1 MKKIFLLLFIILSLF
16 ADNKKLNVDNILKSV
31 PKNSPEYSLDMLY
44 VKKIDT
50 IKFSKDIFEIN
61 TTKDTQTYINSFKKL
76 TNFLTFLSDSSK
88 HIKELNKKMLFL
100 STTNTPTQKLEYLYY
115 KKLIDIANKK
125 KDYLQKNITKWENLL
140 YKKLFDIEFDI
151 KINKTNIDFYQ
162 KRVKEIEKQI
172 EQLKID
178 LEKWKIAEND
188 GKIKETENILK
199 NILLKKKKIYEHI
212 TNNYLSIFFQNIK
225 DKNKEAFRTELLIEQ
240 YNKTNNKAFKI
251 LLNYY
256 EKERFGNTQLLFNKT
271 TDELKLILQKTWGV
285 LNYPLF
291 TIDKKTISLINF
303 FISIIFLFLG
313 GYIGKYYKKTIYS
326 LKGKYDISNSTIT
339 IITNIGYYL
348 ILIIAFLMAL
358 KSMGLD
364 LSSFT
369 LIAGALSVGIGF
381 GLQNIVS
388 NFVSGIILMFEKSIK
403 MGDYIQMDNDTR
415 GTVIDIRMRSITIR
429 TNDNIDLIVPNQNFI
444 QNIVT
449 NWTLNDNSRRFRI
462 PFGVC
467 YGTTVD
473 EVEKVILT
481 ALNNSNFP
489 HYKTGDKKPL
499 ITFISMGDSSINFEL
514 FVWVEGD
521 LTLRPRYTTSEF
533 LKIIYKAL
541 NEANINIPF
550 PQQDIYIKELPPIK
564 SETQPLKQT

>member
-31 PKNSPEYSLDMLY
+31 PKNSPEYSLDVLY
-44 VKKIDT
+44 AKKIDT
-50 IKFSKDIFEIN
+50 IKFSKDIFKIN
-61 TTKDTQTYINSFKKL
+61 TVKNVQSYINSFKKL

-188 GKIKETENILK
+188 RKIKETKHILQNILFR
-199 NILLKKKKIYEHI
+199 KKQIYKYI
-212 TNNYLSIFFQNIK
+212 TDNYLSIFFQNIK
-225 DKNKEAFRTELLIEQ
+225 DKNKKAFKTELLIEK

-256 EKERFGNTQLLFNKT
+256 EKERFGNTQLLLNKT
-271 TDELKLILQKTWGV
+271 TDELKLTLRKTWGV

-291 TIDKKTISLINF
+291 SIDKKAISLINF
-303 FISIIFLFLG
+303 FIFMLFLFLG

-326 LKGKYDISNSTIT
+326 LKGKHDISNSTIT
-339 IITNIGYYL
+339 IMTNIGYYL

-473 EVEKVILT
+473 EVEKVVLT
-481 ALNNSNFP
+481 ALKKSKFP
-489 HYKTGDKKPL
+489 HYKIGDKKPL

-514 FVWVEGD
+514 FVWVKGD
-521 LTLRPRYTTSEF
+521 LTLRPRHTTSEF

-564 SETQPLKQT
+564 SEIQPLKQT